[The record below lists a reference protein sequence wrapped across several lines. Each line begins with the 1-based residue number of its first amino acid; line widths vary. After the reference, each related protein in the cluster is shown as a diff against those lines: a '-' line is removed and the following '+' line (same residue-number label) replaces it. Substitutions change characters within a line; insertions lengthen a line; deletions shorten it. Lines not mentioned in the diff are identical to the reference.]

1 MDQTA
6 VSELKIM
13 RRYTNGD
20 ENPLDTIEYTKRN
33 SLITEPD
40 GRVIFKQDNI
50 QVPKA
55 WSQLSTDI
63 LASKYFKRAE
73 IPVTGCE
80 VSARQVV
87 ERVAH
92 TIRLFGEEN
101 GYFLNGNAQIFEDEL
116 SFMLINQMGAFN
128 SPVWFNAGLFHKYGI
143 KGESENYFYNL
154 DTNKVED
161 VKDAYS
167 HPQCSAC
174 FIQSVKDDLM
184 SIYDL
189 VKAEAKLFKFG
200 SGTGTNFS
208 NLRGEGESLSGGG
221 RSSGLMSF
229 LKILDRSAGAVKSG
243 GITRRA
249 AKMVCLDMD
258 HPDILKFIRWKAEE
272 EKKVKAL
279 IDAGYSSDFN
289 GEAYETVSG
298 QNANNSVRLS
308 DEFMEAYL
316 NNGKWQ
322 TKFRTTKQT
331 AQEYEASFLMD
342 EICKAAWACA
352 DPGVQLDTTMN
363 KWHTCPNTDKIK
375 ATNPCVTADTKV
387 LTKDGKW
394 KRIDNIINNKEIVS
408 SFIV

>member
-1 MDQTA
+1 
-6 VSELKIM
+6 
-13 RRYTNGD
+13 
-20 ENPLDTIEYTKRN
+20 
-33 SLITEPD
+33 
-40 GRVIFKQDNI
+40 
-50 QVPKA
+50 
-55 WSQLSTDI
+55 
-63 LASKYFKRAE
+63 
-73 IPVTGCE
+73 
-80 VSARQVV
+80 
-87 ERVAH
+87 
-92 TIRLFGEEN
+92 
-101 GYFLNGNAQIFEDEL
+101 
-116 SFMLINQMGAFN
+116 
-128 SPVWFNAGLFHKYGI
+128 
-143 KGESENYFYNL
+143 
-154 DTNKVED
+154 
-161 VKDAYS
+161 
-167 HPQCSAC
+167 
-174 FIQSVKDDLM
+174 M

-189 VKAEAKLFKFG
+189 VKSEAKLFKFG

-208 NLRGEGESLSGGG
+208 NLRGEDEVLSGGG

-272 EKKVKAL
+272 EKKVKIL
-279 IDAGYSSDFN
+279 INGGYPSDFN

-316 NNGKWQ
+316 NKGKWQ
-322 TKFRTTKQT
+322 TKFRTSKQT

-375 ATNPCVTADTKV
+375 ATNPCVTGDTKV
-387 LTKDGKW
+387 LTKEGRW
-394 KRIDNIINNKEIVS
+394 KRIDKIINNPTEIITNTNDLMIEDITG
-408 SFIV
+408 SFKTGKKPVYKLKKKSGYELK